1 MTLADLIAEAL
12 SKWGVR
18 HAFGI
23 PSGEVA
29 HLVDALSAHGI
40 EFVLTKHETAAAFMA
55 DAHYRLTG
63 TPGVVVAALGAGVSN
78 TVTGAA
84 QAYFDRSPI
93 VFLSGAA
100 PEGTGPLFSRQ
111 IFGHGE
117 VYRPFVKWSGR
128 LTPENAAAALRHIA
142 QILLKPR
149 PGPVHLDV
157 PVDLAGR
164 EVTPTVPPALVLP
177 HSLPPSPTMVGDV
190 RDRLLHAERAVAIL
204 GMEASWPPGA
214 REAAEAFS
222 HTWQIPMFTTYKAKG
237 VVDERGP
244 WAAGP
249 IGLSPVFD
257 GIAQEVVRD
266 ADLILTVGLDP
277 IELGPSWLNAWEP
290 GRTVEIARL
299 PGGEAA
305 YASTLTVAVDPV
317 PFLRALADAPNPASL
332 AGAAERVRE
341 IRRRQEQVLDRAV
354 IESPG
359 RVSPVESLRALER
372 LLPDDALVTM
382 DTGAFRILATHVLTA
397 RHPDQILQSSGL
409 GSMAYGLPA
418 GIAAQI
424 DHPGRPVVVL
434 TGDGGLLMCLGE
446 LAVAGE
452 RALPLTVVVFVDESL
467 ALIELKQERMHLR
480 TEGVRFQAPDFA
492 GLAAPLG
499 GQGHD
504 VTSLPAFHAA
514 LTEALS
520 DRSRFHL
527 IAVHVDPAE
536 YRKTM

>member
-1 MTLADLIAEAL
+1 MTLADLIADGL
-12 SKWGVR
+12 SHWGVGR
-18 HAFGI
+18 VFGI

-29 HLVDALSAHGI
+29 HLVDALAAHGI

-63 TPGVVVAALGAGVSN
+63 IPGVVVAALGAGVSN

-100 PEGTGPLFSRQ
+100 PENTGPLFSRQ
-111 IFGHGE
+111 IFSHGD

-128 LTPENAAAALRHIA
+128 VTPDNAAAVLRHIG
-142 QILLKPR
+142 QILLTPR

-164 EVTPTVPPALVLP
+164 EVAPAAPPPLVTPHPVPPAHALVQA
-177 HSLPPSPTMVGDV
+177 VQA
-190 RDRLLHAERAVAIL
+190 RLADARAPVAIL

-214 REAAEAFS
+214 REAAEACFR
-222 HTWQIPMFTTYKAKG
+222 TWPLPVFTTYKAKG
-237 VVDERGP
+237 VVDERGL

-257 GIAQEVVRD
+257 RVAQDVVRE
-266 ADLILTVGLDP
+266 ADLVLTVGLDP
-277 IELGPSWLNAWEP
+277 IELGPSWMHAWDPE
-290 GRTVEIARL
+290 RAVEVSRL

-305 YASTLTVAVDPV
+305 YRGSLSVAADPV
-317 PFLRALADAPNPASL
+317 PFLNALAASPNSAS
-332 AGAAERVRE
+332 ATGAAERVAE
-341 IRRRQEQVLDRAV
+341 IRRRQEAVLEGAV
-354 IESPG
+354 TELAG
-359 RVSPVESLRALER
+359 RVSPVEALRTIER

-418 GIAAQI
+418 GIAAQLV
-424 DHPGRPVVVL
+424 HPERPVVVL

-446 LAVAGE
+446 MAVMGE
-452 RALPLTVVVFVDESL
+452 RSLPLTVVVFVDESL
-467 ALIELKQERMHLR
+467 ALIELKQERMRLR
-480 TEGVRFQAPDFA
+480 NEGVRFQAPDFA
-492 GLAAPLG
+492 SLAAPFG
-499 GQGHD
+499 GEGRD
-504 VTSLPAFHAA
+504 VTSLAALRAA
-514 LTEALS
+514 LTEALA
-520 DRSRFHL
+520 DRRRFHL
-527 IAVHVDPAE
+527 IASHIDAGE
-536 YRKTM
+536 YRQTM